1 MRAGVV
7 QEIHV
12 LILDTD
18 DGCAFKL
25 YTYIHIC
32 ISTVYMNVYIELI
45 IGFSPSLIFLQD
57 RSVYP
62 TGPNRITGWR
72 QLFLS

>member
-1 MRAGVV
+1 L
-7 QEIHV
+7 V
-12 LILDTD
+12 LNPET
-18 DGCAFKL
+18 G
-25 YTYIHIC
+25 YITPQYHIVF
-32 ISTVYMNVYIELI
+32 IYIELI

>member
-1 MRAGVV
+1 MR
-7 QEIHV
+7 E
-12 LILDTD
+12 
-18 DGCAFKL
+18 GCANALLPKQHDG
-25 YTYIHIC
+25 II
-32 ISTVYMNVYIELI
+32 YIELI